1 MTAVSVYSYGIA
13 LLWFLF
19 FLVSFLRDR
28 RRLRNGVYLF
38 VALMFLG
45 FGLLVTLA
53 SVSTTAANV
62 VVIGVVVLIPL
73 LIAALAVFLVANG
86 VTMVRREG
94 FRAVNLLSLAAGL
107 GIIGFVLFQGLRQY
121 VDWPP
126 LGVVGDAMT
135 GLLAYLG
142 FLFACFL
149 LYSFVYGRIRP
160 KRDVDFIVVLGA
172 GILGEKVP
180 PLLASRLERGRTT
193 FDAAVAKG
201 TEPALI
207 TSGGQ
212 GPGEDVPEAVA
223 MAEYLVGRGVDR
235 DRVLLEDR
243 STTTWENLTFSKAIM
258 QERRP
263 DYRCLVVTNNFHVLR
278 AALLARKA
286 RVNGQVI
293 GSPTAW
299 YFWPTATLREFVAI
313 LVEHWVVNGVIALL
327 IVLSAVLPALL
338 G

>member
-1 MTAVSVYSYGIA
+1 MTTVSVYSYGIA
-13 LLWFLF
+13 ALWFLF
-19 FLVSFLRDR
+19 FLISFIRDR

-38 VALMFLG
+38 LTLVFLG
-45 FGLLVTLA
+45 FGLLMTLA
-53 SVSTTAANV
+53 SVSGTAASV
-62 VVIGVVVLIPL
+62 VVVGVVVLIPL
-73 LIAALAVFLVANG
+73 LILSLGVFLVANG

-94 FRAVNLLSLAAGL
+94 FRLVNLLSLAAGL
-107 GIIGFVLFQGLRQY
+107 GILGFVVFQVVRQY

-126 LGVVGDAMT
+126 LGVVGDVMT
-135 GLLAYLG
+135 GLLAYIG

-172 GILGEKVP
+172 GLAGEKVP

-223 MAEYLVGRGVDR
+223 MADYLVARGVAR

-258 QERRP
+258 TEQRP

-286 RVNGQVI
+286 KLNGQVI
-293 GSPTAW
+293 GAPTAW

-313 LVEHWVVNGVIALL
+313 LVEHRVVNGVICLL
-327 IVLSAVLPALL
+327 IVLSGVLPAI

>member
-1 MTAVSVYSYGIA
+1 MTTVSVYSYGIA

-19 FLVSFLRDR
+19 FLVSFVRDR

-38 VALMFLG
+38 LSLVFLG
-45 FGLLVTLA
+45 FGLLMTLA
-53 SVSTTAANV
+53 SVSETAASIV
-62 VVIGVVVLIPL
+62 VVGVVVLIPL
-73 LIAALAVFLVANG
+73 LIVSLAVFLVANG

-94 FRAVNLLSLAAGL
+94 LRPVNLLSLAAGL
-107 GIIGFVLFQGLRQY
+107 GIIGFVVFQAVRQA

-126 LGVVGDAMT
+126 LGVVGDVMT

-160 KRDVDFIVVLGA
+160 KRGVDFIVVLGA
-172 GILGEKVP
+172 GLIGEKVP
-180 PLLASRLERGRTT
+180 PLLASRLERGRTA
-193 FDAAVAKG
+193 FDAAVARG
-201 TEPALI
+201 VEPAMI

-212 GPGEDVPEAVA
+212 GPGEAVPEAVA
-223 MAEYLVGRGVDR
+223 MADYLVSRGVDR

-243 STTTWENLTFSKAIM
+243 STTTWENLTFSKVIM
-258 QERRP
+258 AEQRP
-263 DYRCLVVTNNFHVLR
+263 DYRCVIVTNNFHVLR

-286 RVNGQVI
+286 KLNGQVI

-327 IVLSAVLPALL
+327 IVLAAVLPAI

>member
-1 MTAVSVYSYGIA
+1 MTTVSVYSYGIA

-19 FLVSFLRDR
+19 FLVSFVRDR

-38 VALMFLG
+38 LTLAFLG
-45 FGLLVTLA
+45 LGLLLSLA
-53 SVSTTAANV
+53 SVSETAATV
-62 VVIGVVVLIPL
+62 VVVGVVVLVPL
-73 LIAALAVFLVANG
+73 LIVGLAVFLVANG

-94 FRAVNLLSLAAGL
+94 LRPVNLLSLAAGL
-107 GIIGFVLFQGLRQY
+107 GIIGFVLFQAVRQH

-126 LGVVGDAMT
+126 LGIAGDVMT
-135 GLLAYLG
+135 GLLAYVG

-160 KRDVDFIVVLGA
+160 KRGVDFIVVLGA
-172 GILGEKVP
+172 GLIGEKVP
-180 PLLASRLERGRTT
+180 PLLASRLERGRTA

-201 TEPALI
+201 VEPAMI

-223 MAEYLVGRGVDR
+223 MADYLVSRGVSR

-243 STTTWENLTFSKAIM
+243 STTTWENLVFSKAIM
-258 QERRP
+258 TEQRP

-286 RVNGQVI
+286 KLNGQVI
-293 GSPTAW
+293 GAPTAW

-313 LVEHWVVNGVIALL
+313 LVEHWVVNGVIAVL
-327 IVLSAVLPALL
+327 IVLSAVLPSL
-338 G
+338 